1 MIWSNH
7 GKREDLSMFIDG
19 GKEAESKNE
28 YERKMERDDSKT
40 YKREDMSRGRG
51 VPGVLAEW

>member
-1 MIWSNH
+1 
-7 GKREDLSMFIDG
+7 MFIDG

-28 YERKMERDDSKT
+28 YERKTERDDSKT